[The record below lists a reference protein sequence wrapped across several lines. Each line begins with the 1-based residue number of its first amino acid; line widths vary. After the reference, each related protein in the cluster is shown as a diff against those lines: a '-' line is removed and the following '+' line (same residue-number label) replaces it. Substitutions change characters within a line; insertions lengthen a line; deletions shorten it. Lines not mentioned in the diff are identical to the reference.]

1 MFKPQYTPGRWH
13 NAIGSPAGHLARQYS
28 TPRAW
33 YRRSIQ
39 SGPVNSESSIYSD
52 ERYVCAAAIFPRG
65 FAALQAMVDSCPW
78 AVIVFYPGR
87 DYIIVLVSCEDRQAW
102 VTTARWAGAIAWYV
116 IDSAEGQLYHYTQQ
130 TQLTSAQDYRPQ
142 RDGEKRGKKGLNH
155 EEIRDQII
163 QGYYNDAELA
173 EQYSVTR
180 QTISNIRKKF
190 KLGAAPI
197 NPRRGRPRA
206 LVRQTS
212 D

>member
-1 MFKPQYTPGRWH
+1 MLQYTPGRWH
-13 NAIGSPAGHLARQYS
+13 NIIDSPAGFLARQYS

-33 YRRSIQ
+33 YRRSVQ
-39 SGPVNSESSIYSD
+39 TGPISSESDRFD
-52 ERYVCAAAIFPRG
+52 EEQYVCAAAIFPRG
-65 FAALQAMVDSCPW
+65 SAAIQALVHDCPW
-78 AVIVFYPGR
+78 AVVVFFPGR
-87 DYIIVLVSCEDRQAW
+87 DYSVVLVSVEDRQAW
-102 VTTARWAGAIAWYV
+102 VNAAQLAGAQAWYV
-116 IDSAEGQLYHYTQQ
+116 IDDSEGRLYRYVKSTELVTAEE
-130 TQLTSAQDYRPQ
+130 YRPR

-190 KLGAAPI
+190 GIPHPNSRPI
-197 NPRRGRPRA
+197 
-206 LVRQTS
+206 VRQTS